1 MRRPRWTAVLA
12 AVLATTAG
20 LSVVPAASAGTTQ
33 DADAEADAD
42 LTQFHRQQVDWKS
55 CQRDPDDAEGRALD
69 EAAVQCADIRVPLDY
84 SRPRGRTIAVAI
96 ARSKATDTA
105 NYAGPLMFN
114 LGGPAN
120 PVLSAVPLA
129 RQAMG
134 ATGARFDIIGMD
146 IRFSGRSTPIDCGW
160 PASWLPRSAG
170 TDRES
175 FDRMVTLSKDL
186 ARRCARTNA
195 DVLPYASAANAARDM
210 DVIRAALGAPTLSFL
225 GYSQGSYLG
234 AQYMQRFPQR
244 AGRIVL
250 DSAIDPDRP
259 GVTILPDRTVAARRE
274 AALREWAGLAAQHDD
289 LLHLGSTT
297 ELVLST
303 VHRVYL
309 SAARRPL
316 RVGPYLVDDTV
327 IPGLIV
333 NLLTDDSEESAFEL
347 AATVRVLVQAAD
359 TGNAEPTPALAT
371 SLAGQLTG
379 RDSAQRSAATA
390 VQCGDSP
397 VSRDVEEYWRDIE
410 ERRDEAPLFGPL
422 GSNITPCAFWPN
434 PPRERPI
441 RIRNSVPALVVQ
453 AAGDVN
459 AILELGQAMHQDL
472 SGSRM
477 ITLAGARDHGVYLL
491 RGNSCVDAAVN
502 AYLDTGN
509 LPAADLTCSE

>member
-1 MRRPRWTAVLA
+1 MKRTRWTAVLA
-12 AVLATTAG
+12 AALATTAG
-20 LSVVPAASAGTTQ
+20 LAVVPGASAGTTQ
-33 DADAEADAD
+33 EVVAD
-42 LTQFHRQQVDWKS
+42 LTQFHRQRVDWKS
-55 CQRDPDDAEGRALD
+55 CQRDPDDADGRALD
-69 EAAVQCADIRVPLDY
+69 EAGVQCADIRVPLDY
-84 SRPRGRTIAVAI
+84 SRPRGRTITVAI
-96 ARSKATDTA
+96 ARSKATDTD

-120 PVLSAVPLA
+120 PVLSTVPLA

-134 ATGARFDIIGMD
+134 ATGAKFDIIGTD

-175 FDRMVTLSKDL
+175 FNRMVTLSKDL

-195 DVLPYASAANAARDM
+195 DVLPYASAANATRDM
-210 DVIRAALGAPTLSFL
+210 DVIRAALGAPKLSFL

-250 DSAIDPDRP
+250 DSAIDPDQP
-259 GVTILPDRTVAARRE
+259 GVTILSDPTVAARRE
-274 AALREWAGLAAQHDD
+274 AALREWAALAAQHDN
-289 LLHLGSTT
+289 LLHLGTT
-297 ELVLST
+297 AEQVLST

-309 SAARRPL
+309 AAATPL

-327 IPGLIV
+327 IPGIIV
-333 NLLTDDSEESAFEL
+333 NLLTDDSEEAALEL
-347 AATVRVLVQAAD
+347 AATVQVLVQATD
-359 TGNAEPTPALAT
+359 TGSAEPTEALAT

-379 RDSAQRSAATA
+379 RDSVLRSAATA
-390 VQCGDSP
+390 VQCGDAP
-397 VSRDVEEYWRDIE
+397 VSRNVETYWRNVE
-410 ERRDEAPLFGPL
+410 TRRAEAPLFGPL

-434 PPRERPI
+434 PPQERPI
-441 RIRNSVPALVVQ
+441 RIRNGVPALVVQ
-453 AAGDVN
+453 AAGDVG
-459 AILELGQAMHQDL
+459 AILEFGQAMHQDL

-477 ITLAGARDHGVYLL
+477 ITLDGARDHGVYLF
-491 RGNSCVDAAVN
+491 RGSSCVDTAVN

-509 LPAADLTCSE
+509 LPTADLTCSE